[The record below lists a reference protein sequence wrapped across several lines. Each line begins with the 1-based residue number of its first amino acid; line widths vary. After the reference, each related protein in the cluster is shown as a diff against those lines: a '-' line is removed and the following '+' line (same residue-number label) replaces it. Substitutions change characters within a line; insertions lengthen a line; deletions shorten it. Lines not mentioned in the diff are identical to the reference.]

1 MTGTTIAQAIPIAI
15 SPILTRIYTP
25 EDFGVFALYMSI
37 ASTIAVIATGRYEF
51 AIMLPKKDDDAIN
64 IVVLSLLIAFIISF
78 MIFIIIF
85 FLKEQII
92 IFLNNPELSDWLYF
106 IPLTVLLTGFY
117 QSFSFWSN
125 RQKKYKRLAL
135 SKVSQSSAIAITNI
149 GMGLNGFGTNGL
161 ILGGVFG
168 QFIAIGVL
176 VKSIWNINNLIYKKV
191 NKLKLIVLAKKYIDF
206 PKINMPH
213 AFLNVFSTNIVVIL
227 LSYFFQNA
235 VTGFYA
241 LANRVI
247 VSPMSIITG
256 SYGQVFFQKITELSN
271 ANNKHE
277 EIMFFKKT
285 VIKLLLFS
293 FPVFFLFFLFSTQ
306 IFSFIFGEKW
316 EIAGYYAK
324 ILIPMLYLRFT
335 GSIVSSIVIV
345 HNQQKKA
352 LIIEVINTILRVLS
366 LVIGGVMQNIVL
378 GLILFSLT
386 SFLITLYRLNWYTK
400 IVTVQTP

>member
-1 MTGTTIAQAIPIAI
+1 
-15 SPILTRIYTP
+15 
-25 EDFGVFALYMSI
+25 
-37 ASTIAVIATGRYEF
+37 
-51 AIMLPKKDDDAIN
+51 
-64 IVVLSLLIAFIISF
+64 
-78 MIFIIIF
+78 
-85 FLKEQII
+85 
-92 IFLNNPELSDWLYF
+92 
-106 IPLTVLLTGFY
+106 
-117 QSFSFWSN
+117 
-125 RQKKYKRLAL
+125 
-135 SKVSQSSAIAITNI
+135 
-149 GMGLNGFGTNGL
+149 
-161 ILGGVFG
+161 
-168 QFIAIGVL
+168 
-176 VKSIWNINNLIYKKV
+176 
-191 NKLKLIVLAKKYIDF
+191 
-206 PKINMPH
+206 MPH

-256 SYGQVFFQKITELSN
+256 SYGQVFFQKITGLSKG
-271 ANNKHE
+271 NNNQE
-277 EIMFFKKT
+277 EITFFKKT

-306 IFSFIFGEKW
+306 IFSFVFGEKW
-316 EIAGYYAK
+316 EIAGYYAQ
-324 ILIPMLYLRFT
+324 ILVPMLYLRFT

-400 IVTVQTP
+400 IIKGTK